1 MLDDYLQRDDVLEFI
16 RELKTNERY
25 FLKNKDNFF
34 DRYLYMSNEISLYI
48 FYEALYKYK
57 VILDDIY
64 LFDEYLMQLEKL
76 YKKLDNFDDIL
87 YGINKLICTMVS
99 IKLNIKNLNN
109 DIYKK
114 EIIGYIYSKYIVDGY
129 LIHGFNT
136 SYEDEI
142 KVKGLTMYQDSNR
155 LNELNKIF
163 AKYNVISVINCD
175 DKKISF
181 TDNLFMSCYYS
192 NYSPLYFYKFLYN
205 EDYFGKKLKKEG
217 YLLDDYELAISPL
230 KKYMSNNLFS
240 EADKKEV
247 LDIVKEEWDI
257 LHRKPKKI
265 SLLLVKRKLL
275 GANDGIAVKEYFYA
289 TEDIYD
295 VCDRLLSPKFN
306 SLICEEKI
314 NPEDIEILDLDG
326 YYEKEK
332 KKELVIDPEEEL
344 YKYQEEQVSQD
355 FLNVYGKVSFLIL
368 IGSSLITLGVIIT
381 IITILGG

>member
-34 DRYLYMSNEISLYI
+34 DRYIYMSNEISLYI

-136 SYEDEI
+136 SYEDEV

-163 AKYNVISVINCD
+163 AKYNVINVINCD

-240 EADKKEV
+240 EADKKKV

>member
-136 SYEDEI
+136 SYEDEV

-163 AKYNVISVINCD
+163 AKYNVINVINCD

-240 EADKKEV
+240 EADKKKV